1 MESSK
6 VGADSILM
14 SGYLSKR
21 PRNLRRGSVGSG
33 GMTKKRFLVLSE
45 GSLEWRESDKSTV
58 AKNSMPIT
66 AATTVE
72 LTLDRPSKTLVVNGE
87 LTLIGPA
94 EELRA
99 WAEAIQAH
107 VASLSGTA
115 PPPASAPE
123 TAMAD
128 SAAPPQ
134 PLVGKPSA
142 DYMARQP
149 KPPPSDVNYGP
160 DGGEVSQR
168 VVEVTASGAAVASES
183 AAITGEGKFYERVDA
198 EVASSKALREDPQY
212 GGEPPK
218 LVRAFLERS
227 LATIEHALASSEAGG
242 GDDND
247 ELAEASK
254 KKKAPKLL
262 QWRPDVDK
270 AAIDEVNDEI
280 KAAWLE
286 AAAEAAEGGGGVADG
301 LKALLS
307 SARKS
312 TEFVAHNAK
321 YDDAI
326 VAVVRSPHAPTKEYI
341 ALGEQRMYW

>member
-1 MESSK
+1 
-6 VGADSILM
+6 
-14 SGYLSKR
+14 
-21 PRNLRRGSVGSG
+21 
-33 GMTKKRFLVLSE
+33 
-45 GSLEWRESDKSTV
+45 
-58 AKNSMPIT
+58 
-66 AATTVE
+66 
-72 LTLDRPSKTLVVNGE
+72 
-87 LTLIGPA
+87 
-94 EELRA
+94 
-99 WAEAIQAH
+99 
-107 VASLSGTA
+107 
-115 PPPASAPE
+115 
-123 TAMAD
+123 MAD
-128 SAAPPQ
+128 SRAAA
-134 PLVGKPSA
+134 LVGKPSA

-227 LATIEHALASSEAGG
+227 LATIEHALASGETGG
-242 GDDND
+242 GDDGD
-247 ELAEASK
+247 ELPEASK

-286 AAAEAAEGGGGVADG
+286 AAAEAAEGGGVADG

-321 YDDAI
+321 YDDCI